1 MAGIAKLVKILL
13 TLAALVTS
21 VETLARIVR
30 FAWALVIKLGG
41 MLKKGAMFG
50 PKFQFAR

>member
-1 MAGIAKLVKILL
+1 MAGIAKLIKIFL

-21 VETLARIVR
+21 VETLVRLVR

-50 PKFQFAR
+50 PQFRFA

>member
-1 MAGIAKLVKILL
+1 MAGIAKLVKILI

-21 VETLARIVR
+21 VESLLRIVK

-41 MLKKGAMFG
+41 MLRKGAMFG
-50 PKFQFAR
+50 PQFKFA